1 MRSLSTGPGDLYSD
15 DLRAAHDGLV
25 KVLGAG
31 GLKGA
36 IKPWWTTRRV
46 AREAAEHAARKGA
59 FSHESAR
66 TAVKLWQKAFRAC
79 VKSAMAGELEV
90 VHSEDTDWIVV
101 TEPLSGIGVRFNSDG
116 KISAT
121 GSSKSPPTVF
131 NGCIVDE
138 GGAVAE
144 DFLGVGIGRWVYLRG
159 APLAY
164 PQIRWGTAKAGLRP
178 GSGVEQVR
186 AWLHTMD
193 PYRWA
198 PMHQWT
204 DHSSCQRCA
213 GEDPDETEDN
223 WLDMPPG
230 ERPHDHQETRK
241 WYRAPGELDY

>member
-1 MRSLSTGPGDLYSD
+1 MRSLSKGSVDLYSG
-15 DLRAAHDGLV
+15 DLIAAHEGLV
-25 KVLGAG
+25 KVLGSD

-36 IKPWWTTRRV
+36 ITPWWNTRRV
-46 AREAAEHAARKGA
+46 AREAAEYAGRKGS

-66 TAVKLWQKAFRAC
+66 AAVKLWQRAFRVCIANA
-79 VKSAMAGELEV
+79 KTGELAV
-90 VHSEDTDWIVV
+90 VHSEDTEWIVV

-116 KISAT
+116 KITAT

-131 NGCIVDE
+131 NGCLVDE

-159 APLAY
+159 ALLAY
-164 PQIRWGTAKAGLRP
+164 PEMRWGTAKAGLRN

-223 WLDMPPG
+223 WLNMPPG
-230 ERPHDHQETRK
+230 QSPRDHQETLN

>member
-1 MRSLSTGPGDLYSD
+1 MRSLSTGSVDLYSG

-25 KVLGAG
+25 KVLGAD

-36 IKPWWTTRRV
+36 IKPWWNTRRV
-46 AREAAEHAARKGA
+46 ARAAAEYAGRKGA
-59 FSHESAR
+59 FSRESAI
-66 TAVKLWQKAFRAC
+66 TAVKLWQQAFRVC
-79 VKSAMAGELEV
+79 VKNAKTGELEV

-131 NGCIVDE
+131 NGCTVDG

-144 DFLGVGIGRWVYLRG
+144 NFLGVGIGRWVYLRG

-193 PYRWA
+193 PYTWA

-204 DHSSCQRCA
+204 DHSSCQRC
-213 GEDPDETEDN
+213 GGDNPDETEEN
-223 WLDMPPG
+223 WWNMQPG
-230 ERPHDHQETRK
+230 ERGSDHRETRN
-241 WYRAPGELDY
+241 WYKAPGDPLY